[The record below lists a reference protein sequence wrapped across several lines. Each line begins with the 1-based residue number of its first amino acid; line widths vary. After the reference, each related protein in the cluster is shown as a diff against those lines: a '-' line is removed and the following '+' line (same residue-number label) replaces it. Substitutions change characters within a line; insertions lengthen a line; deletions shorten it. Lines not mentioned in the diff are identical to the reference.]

1 MASDKG
7 AGDSTHSAQ
16 SVLSASVKGTT
27 FLILVQVISRALTFT
42 VNQLLLRFLSPQ
54 LLGVSVQL
62 ELYSVSVLYFA
73 RESVRVATQRRT
85 EDIQDETEGSRGP
98 GKAPQ
103 IMSGAMKMQGIVN
116 IAYVPILFG
125 LPFAWGL
132 GSWYLSQAS
141 DQVLSTPHFEDSLKV
156 FGLAALLEL
165 FTEPCFLILQQK
177 MLYKTRAVTETAAT
191 ILKCFI
197 SFGFTVYAYR
207 SGRDWGVLPFA
218 LGQMGFAVTVF
229 LSYFWNVGQI
239 ATSDGFS
246 LQAKPISSPYGLRSP
261 L

>member
-73 RESVRVATQRRT
+73 RESVRVATQRW
-85 EDIQDETEGSRGP
+85 TEGSRGP

-116 IAYVPILFG
+116 IAYVPILLG

-141 DQVLSTPHFEDSLKV
+141 HQVLSTPHFEDSLKV

-165 FTEPCFLILQQK
+165 STEPCFLILQQK

-229 LSYFWNVGQI
+229 LLYFWNVGQI

>member
-1 MASDKG
+1 MASKKG
-7 AGDSTHSAQ
+7 AVDNINSAQ
-16 SVLSASVKGTT
+16 TVLSASVKGTT

-85 EDIQDETEGSRGP
+85 GDAGTQDETEESHGP

-103 IMSGAMKMQGIVN
+103 TMSEAMKMQGLVN
-116 IAYVPILFG
+116 IAYVPILLG
-125 LPFAWGL
+125 VPLAWGF
-132 GSWYLSQAS
+132 GSLYLSSAD

-165 FTEPCFLILQQK
+165 CTEPCFLILQQK

-191 ILKCFI
+191 IVKCFI
-197 SFGFTVYAYR
+197 IFGFTFYAYR

-218 LGQMGFAVTVF
+218 LGQMGFATVVF
-229 LSYFWNVGQI
+229 LSYFWNVGRI
-239 ATSDGFS
+239 ATMDGFS
-246 LQAKPISSPYGLRSP
+246 LQAKPVSSSYV
-261 L
+261 